1 MQSNS
6 PVRCA
11 ALLCKIRPRGACKEG
26 IILHVESTGISCYGM
41 LPGDVAEL
49 SEQALM
55 PVAYKWGGRE
65 QILRQRHK
73 GQNQSRL
80 VPPVHPRRKRRR
92 RHLKAK
98 AITALASS
106 APAGRTAKVSAVMHE
121 LFDVICC
128 PACVSTQEANHSWSP
143 GHRIISIGAPICHIP
158 GMLFL

>member
-1 MQSNS
+1 MGWSRADLEAKAQGAE
-6 PVRCA
+6 PVKAGA
-11 ALLCKIRPRGACKEG
+11 ASAPEEEEEEEAPEEAPPKKRG
-26 IILHVESTGISCYGM
+26 
-41 LPGDVAEL
+41 
-49 SEQALM
+49 
-55 PVAYKWGGRE
+55 
-65 QILRQRHK
+65 
-73 GQNQSRL
+73 
-80 VPPVHPRRKRRR
+80 RKAATSSAPA
-92 RHLKAK
+92 AK